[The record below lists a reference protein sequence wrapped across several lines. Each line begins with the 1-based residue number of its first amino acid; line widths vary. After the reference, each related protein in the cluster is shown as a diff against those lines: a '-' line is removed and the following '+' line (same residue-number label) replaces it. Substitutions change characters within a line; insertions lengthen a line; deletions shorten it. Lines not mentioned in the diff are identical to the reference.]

1 MKPFV
6 VFLALIC
13 SSLTARADSVPTD
26 TFIAT
31 TSEFGTLSWTVPAS
45 PIPDFAVPPP
55 DNSFKLD
62 NVSLSQTTTVGNMTI
77 VEDLLFF
84 PPTTLQAL
92 GLVSTISF
100 EGFPLGGA
108 DLNFDGSIWSGLS
121 NHPTFILGTFTNNL
135 GETLTITA
143 SEPVST
149 PESATF
155 AFLLL
160 GLMMVLLVGNS
171 LRRGDAK
178 SVATVCLS
186 TQDPLRHFQPIGNS
200 RFRLTLAGAPCRED
214 PLNATGNTRLLSDSE

>member
-1 MKPFV
+1 MKTLV
-6 VFLALIC
+6 VFLSLIC
-13 SSLTARADSVPTD
+13 GSLTARADSVPTD
-26 TFIAT
+26 TFILT
-31 TSEFGTLSWTVPAS
+31 TSEFGTLSYILPAS

-55 DNSFKLD
+55 DNSFTLD

-92 GLVSTISF
+92 GLVSTIGF

-135 GETLTITA
+135 GDTLTITA
-143 SEPVST
+143 SEPVRT
-149 PESATF
+149 PEAATF

-160 GLMMVLLVGNS
+160 GLTMLL
-171 LRRGDAK
+171 
-178 SVATVCLS
+178 
-186 TQDPLRHFQPIGNS
+186 I
-200 RFRLTLAGAPCRED
+200 AGIRYGEVI
-214 PLNATGNTRLLSDSE
+214 RKV